1 MKPFQSL
8 FDSLPTSALLATRA
22 SPLVARTPTCFAF
35 FPTVLEEKRD
45 CSQSMEIHEKDKRID
60 PNEDQDFVSEVA
72 LKRAVLLGAQRAV
85 LIFS

>member
-22 SPLVARTPTCFAF
+22 SPLAARTPTCFAF

-60 PNEDQDFVSEVA
+60 PNEDQDFCFCGYFEKGRFA
-72 LKRAVLLGAQRAV
+72 WPHKEP
-85 LIFS
+85 F